1 MVGLS
6 EPGWDERVEDR
17 VSPKMGWFMAER
29 HP

>member
-1 MVGLS
+1 MAGLS
-6 EPGWDERVEDR
+6 EMDWDERVEDR